1 MPTRSIPRSD
11 DNRSNAL
18 GTCALKA
25 QHTLPAQWLITTTLN
40 NDLNAILSPWR
51 NARIAA
57 ATALQNQTNATAA
70 ANSAWVACARIISHY
85 IQVLNLAIERGV
97 VPASVRAFY
106 TLPVSHAEV
115 PAINTTADAL
125 LWVEKLEAGEAS
137 RVAAGGPAMAWP
149 TIAQVSAAG
158 ALCASTD
165 ATQTTAKSAYDALQ
179 EAIADMR
186 PAVDTL
192 IKNLWD
198 TIEFNLRDEDLP
210 SLRRKARE
218 WGVIYTNDAT
228 TAPTALGI
236 DSLTALSPTSVKV
249 TYATTGG
256 EDADTETLQ
265 FKLPGDADFGHDT
278 PLVRPE
284 QIITDPAFAG
294 VTILFRTKL
303 TNPIGT
309 TFGTPASITL

>member
-1 MPTRSIPRSD
+1 MPTRTTPRSD

-18 GTCALKA
+18 MTCSVKA
-25 QHTLPAQWLITTTLN
+25 QNTPPAEWIITTAQN

-51 NARIAA
+51 NARISA

-70 ANSAWVACARIISHY
+70 AVAARVACIRIISHY
-85 IQVLNLAIERGV
+85 IQVLNFAIERGEI
-97 VPASVRAFY
+97 PASVRAFY

-115 PAINTTADAL
+115 PVITTTADAL
-125 LWVEKLEAGEAS
+125 LWATKLSDGEAS
-137 RVAAGGPAMAWP
+137 RVSAGGPAMAWP
-149 TIAQVSAAG
+149 AIAQVNAAA

-165 ATQTTAKSAYDALQ
+165 ATQTTRKSAYDALQ
-179 EAIADMR
+179 EAIGDMR

-218 WGVIYTNDAT
+218 WGVIYANDAT

-249 TYATTGG
+249 TYSTTGG

-284 QIITDPAFAG
+284 QIITDAAFAG
-294 VTILFRTKL
+294 ATILFRTKL